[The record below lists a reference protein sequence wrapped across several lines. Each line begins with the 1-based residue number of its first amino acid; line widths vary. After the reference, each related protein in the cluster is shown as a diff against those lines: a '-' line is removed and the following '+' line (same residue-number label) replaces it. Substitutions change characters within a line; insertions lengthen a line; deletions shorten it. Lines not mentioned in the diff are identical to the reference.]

1 MNRPL
6 LAPAEVRLAAVAD
19 RLALPVTRVTL
30 HALPDAGLRTGPWHA
45 PRERIDVD
53 GEPRYCLRWLAKDH
67 PVGASTLATLPALF
81 SRATRLRTPLFIA
94 RVPLLDWCGLLE
106 EWIVAE
112 TFSSLHQKGHFSAL
126 ELESRVGQAWSAM
139 LAAPAADY
147 DARPADRQRCRDA
160 LRWVGEGSAD
170 YRELLRLVDEAG
182 DALFSP
188 VTRLIHED
196 LVPSNL
202 LALAAGLEAVVD
214 FEHCRYSSIPWYA
227 AWRLHWFAG
236 IHIPGE
242 PAPGSVLHRFAI
254 LLEVERQHAV
264 LTPARFLHDWRIAW
278 RQALLSGREGVPG
291 AASELARI
299 EQTVLGSP

>member
-1 MNRPL
+1 MTRPL
-6 LAPAEVRLAAVAD
+6 PGPAELRLAAVAE
-19 RLALPVTRVTL
+19 RLSLPVSRVTL
-30 HALPDAGLRTGPWHA
+30 HSLSDAGFRTGPWHA
-45 PRERIDVD
+45 PRERIAVD

-94 RVPLLDWCGLLE
+94 RVPLNDWCGLLE
-106 EWIVAE
+106 EWIAAD
-112 TFSSLHQKGHFSAL
+112 TLSSLHQQGHFSAL

-139 LAAPAADY
+139 LGAPAADC
-147 DARPADRQRCRDA
+147 DARPQDRQRCREA

-170 YRELLRLVDEAG
+170 YPELLRFVDTAG

-202 LALAAGLEAVVD
+202 LSLPAGLEAVVD

-236 IHIPGE
+236 IPIPGE

-291 AASELARI
+291 APSELARI
-299 EQTVLGSP
+299 EQILQGSP